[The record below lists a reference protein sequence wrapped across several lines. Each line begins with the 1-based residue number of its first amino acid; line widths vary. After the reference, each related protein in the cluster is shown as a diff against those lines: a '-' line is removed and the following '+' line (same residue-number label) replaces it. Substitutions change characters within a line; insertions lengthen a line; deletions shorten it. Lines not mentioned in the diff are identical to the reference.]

1 MESLIKKE
9 NELHKLAENGEYLDI
24 LELADF
30 LYDQKRYKEAKEEY
44 LKIAG
49 PEDLSGDA
57 NSHLFQMLLD
67 MGKYEEA
74 LTYYGYVKNCCDTS
88 PAEGAYFRLT
98 QELRNPESELFMF
111 LDEET
116 FYYDCLGL
124 IYDDYVCLDKC
135 LEQDDDD
142 FEDKDCGEVETG
154 ELYLQKNIETILLT
168 RAKSDDEAI
177 QKSAKTDLLWL
188 YLNGSFRVGDFAKYN
203 LDAKNIDK
211 AVEASIVFAEH
222 PDIIH
227 EIYADWSY
235 FQTAIEDIYEYCDGD
250 FDEAE
255 KYVKR
260 LVIAILRRA
269 EELGNIE
276 VVFDKIEREL
286 YKIYADSDYSI
297 PFYLGYISEG
307 LSRVPSFAFAS
318 FKDCGNEELESI
330 VIPEGIT
337 SIDEGA
343 FTGCKN
349 LKSVTIPASVT
360 EIGEYVFF
368 NCPALTSITVNENNQ
383 FFKSIDGNLYYK
395 YNDEEILVQYAVG
408 KTNKTF
414 TVPDGI
420 TEISDEA
427 FRLCKSLKN
436 IVIPDS
442 VTYIGEDVFSGC
454 ENLTIKGSAGSEA
467 ENYANVCGMSFE
479 EI

>member
-1 MESLIKKE
+1 MKSLINKE
-9 NELHKLAENGEYLDI
+9 NELRKRAENGEYWDI

-67 MGKYEEA
+67 MGEYEES
-74 LTYYGYVKNCCDTS
+74 LTYYGYIKNCCDTS
-88 PAEGAYFRLT
+88 PAEGAYFRLA
-98 QELRNPESELFMF
+98 QELRNPESKLFMF
-111 LDEET
+111 LDEEM

-124 IYDDYVCLDKC
+124 VCDDYMRLDKC
-135 LEQDDDD
+135 LEQDDNE
-142 FEDKDCGEVETG
+142 FEDEDCGEVETG
-154 ELYLQKNIETILLT
+154 ELYLRKNIETILLT

-177 QKSAKTDLLWL
+177 KKSAKIDLVWL
-188 YLNGSFRVGDFAKYN
+188 YLNGRFSVGDFSIYHP
-203 LDAKNIDK
+203 DSQNIDK
-211 AVEASIVFAEH
+211 AVEASILFAEH
-222 PDIIH
+222 PDTID
-227 EIYADWSY
+227 EMCADWNN
-235 FQTAIEDIYEYCDGD
+235 FRTVIEDIYEYCDGD

-276 VVFDKIEREL
+276 VVFDKIESEL

-297 PFYLGYISEG
+297 PLYLGYIPKG
-307 LSRVPSFAFAS
+307 LSRVPSLAFAS

-330 VIPEGIT
+330 VIPEGVS
-337 SIDEGA
+337 SIDDCA
-343 FTGCKN
+343 FVGCKN
-349 LKSVTIPASVT
+349 LKSVNIPACVT
-360 EIGEYVFF
+360 DIGEQVFC
-368 NCPALTSITVNENNQ
+368 NCPSLISIIVDENNQ
-383 FFKSIDGNLYYK
+383 YFKSIDGNLYYK

-408 KTNKTF
+408 KTNETF

-420 TEISDEA
+420 TEIGDNA
-427 FRLCKSLKN
+427 FCCCKSLKN